1 MTRETLLRTTVRLIS
16 EGGEA
21 KVRLADVAEQSGLSI
36 GAIQHHF
43 SSREELVAA
52 AQVERLL
59 GNTESDITAIA
70 SLLGSSNSVAD
81 VIRGLQ
87 DRGYLRPELD
97 PAAVAVFIQAYALG
111 MVVAD
116 LQEPAVDAES
126 LAVVIDRFMDS
137 VLMPDG

>member
-1 MTRETLLRTTVRLIS
+1 MPS
-16 EGGEA
+16 EIGDPRWCVGHH
-21 KVRLADVAEQSGLSI
+21 DVS
-36 GAIQHHF
+36 
-43 SSREELVAA
+43 
-52 AQVERLL
+52 
-59 GNTESDITAIA
+59 
-70 SLLGSSNSVAD
+70 D

>member
-1 MTRETLLRTTVRLIS
+1 
-16 EGGEA
+16 
-21 KVRLADVAEQSGLSI
+21 
-36 GAIQHHF
+36 
-43 SSREELVAA
+43 
-52 AQVERLL
+52 
-59 GNTESDITAIA
+59 
-70 SLLGSSNSVAD
+70 
-81 VIRGLQ
+81 
-87 DRGYLRPELD
+87 LD